1 MTMNKTPYL
10 LAAAALLACAC
21 CQKSPQERLTK
32 NDARINAIIA
42 QMTLEEKVNMLH
54 SKTNMSSAG
63 VERLGIADMHYA
75 DGPFGI
81 REEGVP
87 NGFQSAGWKLDS
99 ATYFPTGSALAA
111 TWSEELA
118 YKYGT
123 GMGKEAR
130 LRGKDVILGP
140 AVNIQRLPVGGRT
153 YEYLSEDPVLSAAL
167 ALEYTKGCQDQ
178 GTAVCIKHFAVNN
191 QETNRGSVDAQL
203 DERTLR
209 EIYLKPFERAV
220 IEGGA
225 MSVMPAYNKVD
236 GDYCSENEHLLNEI
250 LRGEWGFKGFTVSDW
265 GGTHSTMGA
274 MLHGLNV
281 QMTGSNYLGQPVI
294 DSIATGA
301 LTEDLV
307 DEKVRQILRV
317 RYAIEAV
324 PADVANTV
332 MTSQPECQNIALQVA
347 EKSIVLLKN
356 DGILPIR
363 SDVRKIAVI
372 GQNAVLKTQS
382 GGMGAGVKALYEV
395 TPLEG
400 IRKRAGDDI
409 EVKYAPGYKN
419 FPGRRWG
426 PAPAEPNP
434 LEASA
439 IDEPADPEFLADA
452 VALAQE
458 ADLVIFFGGT
468 NKSIETEGSDRKDI
482 KLPCG
487 QEELVQAL
495 YEANPNLVT
504 VLISG
509 GPTDL
514 QVLEKASP
522 AIVQGWWNGT
532 EGGTALAE
540 VLFGDIAPSGKL
552 PFTFPVKLEDSPAY
566 ALGNFPGS
574 SAGGALFSMV
584 LPVSASS
591 YSEDERTSETPELQL
606 HAFMQNLPEQDLKP
620 QENSRHIA
628 IVDDDIDIANY
639 LKMLLSPS
647 YRVSVYFD
655 GASALRGMADE
666 APDLVISDVV
676 MPGMDGYELCSR
688 IKSDLQL
695 SHIPVV
701 LVTAKVAVESQ
712 VQGLAKGADAY
723 VTKPFQPAYLLALVK
738 SLLENR
744 EKLRRQLGSVT
755 TTEDIAPEALSPR
768 DAAFMKELYELMEKE
783 LANSDLDI
791 VRMTEMMKISRTKFY
806 YKVKGLTGENPSVFF
821 KRYKLNRAADLLRE
835 GKHNMSEIAW
845 MTGFNTLSHF
855 STSFKKQFGVPPSE
869 YIG

>member
-1 MTMNKTPYL
+1 MKKVLLLLVPVL
-10 LAAAALLACAC
+10 LAVSCGSA
-21 CQKSPQERLTK
+21 QTPQDKLTAHDK
-32 NDARINAIIA
+32 EIDKIIA

-63 VERLGIADMHYA
+63 VERLGIADMNYA

-111 TWSEELA
+111 TWSREMA
-118 YKYGT
+118 YLYGT
-123 GMGKEAR
+123 GMGTEAR

-153 YEYLSEDPVLSAAL
+153 YEYLSEDPILSAAL
-167 ALEYTKGCQDQ
+167 SLQYTLGVQDK

-209 EIYLKPFERAV
+209 EIYLKPFESAV

-225 MSVMPAYNKVD
+225 MSVMPAYNKVN

-294 DSIATGA
+294 DSIKVGK
-301 LTEDLV
+301 LTEEMV
-307 DEKVRQILRV
+307 NEKVKQILRV
-317 RYAIEAV
+317 RYAIEAI
-324 PADVANTV
+324 PADVANTK
-332 MTSQPECQNIALQVA
+332 MTSQPECQEIAKKVA

-356 DGILPIR
+356 QGGVLPIAK
-363 SDVRKIAVI
+363 SVKKIAVI

-400 IRKRAGDDI
+400 ICKRAGAD
-409 EVKYAPGYKN
+409 VQVTYAPGYKN

-426 PAPAEPNP
+426 PAPATPNP
-434 LEASA
+434 LEAAA
-439 IDEPADPEFLADA
+439 IDEAADPELCAEA
-452 VALAQE
+452 VALAKD

-468 NKSIETEGSDRKDI
+468 NKSIETEGSDRQNID
-482 KLPCG
+482 LPVG
-487 QEELVQAL
+487 QNEIVAAL
-495 YEANPNLVT
+495 AAANPNLVT

-514 QVLEKASP
+514 RQLEPVSP
-522 AIVQGWWNGT
+522 AIVQGWWTGT

-552 PFTFPVKLEDSPAY
+552 PFTFPAKLEDSPAY
-566 ALGNFPGS
+566 AMGNFPDKTQ
-574 SAGGALFSMV
+574 GGDLFTLMYRQDRTRMTREQIQEMMAKMPK
-584 LPVSASS
+584 PVSKYTEGSLVGYRWFDTKNVKPMYAFGHGLSYVDFEYGAVKAAAKKDVVKVTFNLTNKGGMTADEVVQLYVARPEATVEWPAKELKAFDRVTLAAGETKTVTLEIPVKDLRYWNVDKNAWDLEHGKLVLLLGAAS
-591 YSEDERTSETPELQL
+591 
-606 HAFMQNLPEQDLKP
+606 
-620 QENSRHIA
+620 
-628 IVDDDIDIANY
+628 DDIRQQA
-639 LKMLLSPS
+639 
-647 YRVSVYFD
+647 
-655 GASALRGMADE
+655 E
-666 APDLVISDVV
+666 
-676 MPGMDGYELCSR
+676 
-688 IKSDLQL
+688 
-695 SHIPVV
+695 
-701 LVTAKVAVESQ
+701 VT
-712 VQGLAKGADAY
+712 
-723 VTKPFQPAYLLALVK
+723 
-738 SLLENR
+738 
-744 EKLRRQLGSVT
+744 
-755 TTEDIAPEALSPR
+755 I
-768 DAAFMKELYELMEKE
+768 
-783 LANSDLDI
+783 
-791 VRMTEMMKISRTKFY
+791 
-806 YKVKGLTGENPSVFF
+806 
-821 KRYKLNRAADLLRE
+821 
-835 GKHNMSEIAW
+835 
-845 MTGFNTLSHF
+845 
-855 STSFKKQFGVPPSE
+855 
-869 YIG
+869 

>member
-1 MTMNKTPYL
+1 MKKVLLLLVPVL
-10 LAAAALLACAC
+10 LAVSCGSA
-21 CQKSPQERLTK
+21 QTPQDKLTV
-32 NDARINAIIA
+32 NDKKIDQLIA

-87 NGFQSAGWKLDS
+87 NGFQSAGWTLDS

-111 TWSEELA
+111 TWSKEMA
-118 YKYGT
+118 YLYGT
-123 GMGKEAR
+123 GMGTEAR

-153 YEYLSEDPVLSAAL
+153 YEYLSEDPILSAAL
-167 ALEYTKGCQDQ
+167 SLQYTLGVQDK

-191 QETNRGSVDAQL
+191 QETNRGSVDAQI

-209 EIYLKPFERAV
+209 EIYLKPFESAV
-220 IEGGA
+220 VEGGA
-225 MSVMPAYNKVD
+225 MSVMPAYNKVN

-294 DSIATGA
+294 DSIKVGK
-301 LTEDLV
+301 LTEEMV
-307 DEKVRQILRV
+307 NEKVKQILRV
-317 RYAIEAV
+317 RYAIEAI
-324 PADVANTV
+324 PDDVANTK
-332 MTSQPECQNIALQVA
+332 MTSQPECQDIAKQVA

-356 DGILPIR
+356 QGGVLPIAK
-363 SDVRKIAVI
+363 SVKKIAVI

-400 IRKRAGDDI
+400 ICKRAGADI

-426 PAPAEPNP
+426 PPSATANP
-434 LEASA
+434 LEAAA
-439 IDEPADPEFLADA
+439 IDEAADPELCAEA
-452 VALAQE
+452 VALAKE

-468 NKSIETEGSDRKDI
+468 NKSIETEGSDRQNID
-482 KLPCG
+482 LPTG
-487 QEELVQAL
+487 QNEVVAAL
-495 YEANPNLVT
+495 YAANPNLVT

-514 QVLEKASP
+514 RQLEPVSP

-552 PFTFPVKLEDSPAY
+552 PFTFPAKLEDSPAY
-566 ALGNFPGS
+566 ALGNFPDKTQ
-574 SAGGALFSMV
+574 GGDLFTLMYRQDRTRMSREEIQEMMAKMPK
-584 LPVSASS
+584 PVSKYTEGSLVGYRWYDTKNVKPMYAFGHGLSYVDFEYGAVKAAAKKDVVKVTFNLTNKGGMTADEVVQLYVARPEATVEWPAKELKAFDRVTLAAGETKTVTLEIPVKDLRYWNVDKNAWDLEHGKLVLLLGAAS
-591 YSEDERTSETPELQL
+591 
-606 HAFMQNLPEQDLKP
+606 
-620 QENSRHIA
+620 
-628 IVDDDIDIANY
+628 DDIRQQA
-639 LKMLLSPS
+639 
-647 YRVSVYFD
+647 
-655 GASALRGMADE
+655 E
-666 APDLVISDVV
+666 
-676 MPGMDGYELCSR
+676 
-688 IKSDLQL
+688 
-695 SHIPVV
+695 
-701 LVTAKVAVESQ
+701 VT
-712 VQGLAKGADAY
+712 
-723 VTKPFQPAYLLALVK
+723 
-738 SLLENR
+738 
-744 EKLRRQLGSVT
+744 
-755 TTEDIAPEALSPR
+755 I
-768 DAAFMKELYELMEKE
+768 
-783 LANSDLDI
+783 
-791 VRMTEMMKISRTKFY
+791 
-806 YKVKGLTGENPSVFF
+806 
-821 KRYKLNRAADLLRE
+821 
-835 GKHNMSEIAW
+835 
-845 MTGFNTLSHF
+845 
-855 STSFKKQFGVPPSE
+855 
-869 YIG
+869 

>member
-1 MTMNKTPYL
+1 MKKYL
-10 LAAAALLACAC
+10 LFVPAALLVAACATAP
-21 CQKSPQERLTK
+21 SPQDRLTV
-32 NDARINAIIA
+32 NDKKIEQVIA

-87 NGFQSAGWKLDS
+87 NGFQSAGWTLDS

-111 TWSEELA
+111 TWSKEMA
-118 YKYGT
+118 YLYGT

-153 YEYLSEDPVLSAAL
+153 YEYLSEDPILSAAL
-167 ALEYTKGCQDQ
+167 ALEYTLGCQDE

-191 QETNRGSVDAQL
+191 QETNRGSVDAQI

-209 EIYLKPFERAV
+209 EIYLKPFERAIV
-220 IEGGA
+220 EGGA
-225 MSVMPAYNKVD
+225 MSVMPAYNKVN

-301 LTEDLV
+301 LTEALV
-307 DEKVRQILRV
+307 DEKVKQILRV
-317 RYAIEAV
+317 RYAIEAI
-324 PADVANTV
+324 PDDVANTK
-332 MTSQPECQNIALQVA
+332 MTSQPECQDIAKRVA

-356 DGILPIR
+356 EGVLPIAK
-363 SDVRKIAVI
+363 SVKKIAVI

-400 IRKRAGDDI
+400 IRKRAGAD
-409 EVKYAPGYKN
+409 VQVTYAPGYKN

-434 LEASA
+434 LEAAA
-439 IDEPADPEFLADA
+439 IDEPADPALLAEA
-452 VALAQE
+452 VALAKD

-482 KLPCG
+482 LLPTG
-487 QEELVQAL
+487 QETVVCAL
-495 YEANPNLVT
+495 REANPNLVS
-504 VLISG
+504 VLVSG

-514 QVLEKASP
+514 RVLEPASP
-522 AIVQGWWNGT
+522 AIVQAWWNGT

-552 PFTFPVKLEDSPAY
+552 PFTFPAKLEDSPAF
-566 ALGNFPGS
+566 ALGNFPDPN
-574 SAGGALFSMV
+574 AGGDLFTLMYRQDV
-584 LPVSASS
+584 LKMTPAERQAFLDSLPKPVSKYTEGSLVGYRWFDTRNVKPMYAFGHGLSYVDFEYGAVKAAAKKDVVKVTFNLTNKGGMTADEVVQLYVARPEATVEWPVKELKAFDRVTLAAGETKTVTLEIPVKDLRYWNVEKNAWDLEHGKLVLLVGAAS
-591 YSEDERTSETPELQL
+591 
-606 HAFMQNLPEQDLKP
+606 
-620 QENSRHIA
+620 
-628 IVDDDIDIANY
+628 DDIRQQA
-639 LKMLLSPS
+639 
-647 YRVSVYFD
+647 
-655 GASALRGMADE
+655 E
-666 APDLVISDVV
+666 
-676 MPGMDGYELCSR
+676 
-688 IKSDLQL
+688 
-695 SHIPVV
+695 
-701 LVTAKVAVESQ
+701 VT
-712 VQGLAKGADAY
+712 
-723 VTKPFQPAYLLALVK
+723 
-738 SLLENR
+738 
-744 EKLRRQLGSVT
+744 
-755 TTEDIAPEALSPR
+755 I
-768 DAAFMKELYELMEKE
+768 
-783 LANSDLDI
+783 
-791 VRMTEMMKISRTKFY
+791 
-806 YKVKGLTGENPSVFF
+806 
-821 KRYKLNRAADLLRE
+821 
-835 GKHNMSEIAW
+835 
-845 MTGFNTLSHF
+845 
-855 STSFKKQFGVPPSE
+855 
-869 YIG
+869 

>member
-1 MTMNKTPYL
+1 MYKKLIY
-10 LAAAALLACAC
+10 LAAAALLAAC
-21 CQKSPQERLTK
+21 SGLRSPQEKLTV
-32 NDARINAIIA
+32 NDKKIDAIIA

-153 YEYLSEDPVLSAAL
+153 YEYLSEDPILSAAL
-167 ALEYTKGCQDQ
+167 SLGYTKGVQDQ

-191 QETNRGSVDAQL
+191 QETNRGSVDAQV

-220 IEGGA
+220 VEGGA
-225 MSVMPAYNKVD
+225 MSVMPAYNKVN

-301 LTEDLV
+301 LTEAMV

-324 PADVANTV
+324 PDNVANQV
-332 MTSQPECQNIALQVA
+332 MTSQPECQDIALQVA
-347 EKSIVLLKN
+347 EKSVVLLKN
-356 DGILPIR
+356 QAGILPL
-363 SDVRKIAVI
+363 SKEVKKIAVI

-400 IRKRAGDDI
+400 IVKRAGSNV
-409 EVKYAPGYKN
+409 EVVYAPGYKN

-426 PAPAEPNP
+426 PPSATPNP
-434 LEASA
+434 LEAAA
-439 IDEPADPEFLADA
+439 IDEPADPALLAEA
-452 VALAQE
+452 VALAKE
-458 ADLVIFFGGT
+458 ADVVLFFGGT
-468 NKSIETEGSDRKDI
+468 NKSIETEGSDRTNID
-482 KLPCG
+482 LPVG
-487 QEELVQAL
+487 QNEVVKAL
-495 YEANPNLVT
+495 YEANPNLVSI
-504 VLISG
+504 LISG

-514 QVLEKASP
+514 RELEPVSP
-522 AIVQGWWNGT
+522 AIIQGWWNGT
-532 EGGTALAE
+532 EGGTALAK
-540 VLFGDIAPSGKL
+540 VIFGDIAPSGKL
-552 PFTFPVKLEDSPAY
+552 PFTFPAQLEDSPAF
-566 ALGNFPGS
+566 AMGNFPDKN
-574 SAGGALFSMV
+574 AGGDLFSLMYRQDV
-584 LPVSASS
+584 LQMSPAERQAFLDSLPKPVSKYTEGSLVGYRWFDTKNIKPMYAFGHGLSYVDFQYGALKATADKKAVKVSFELGNNGKMEADEVVQLYVHRVDASVEWP
-591 YSEDERTSETPELQL
+591 YKELKAFQRVTLQPGETKTVTLEIPV
-606 HAFMQNLPEQDLKP
+606 NDLRYWNVEKNAWDL
-620 QENSRHIA
+620 EHGKLEILVGSA
-628 IVDDDIDIANY
+628 SDDIRQKA
-639 LKMLLSPS
+639 
-647 YRVSVYFD
+647 
-655 GASALRGMADE
+655 G
-666 APDLVISDVV
+666 
-676 MPGMDGYELCSR
+676 
-688 IKSDLQL
+688 
-695 SHIPVV
+695 
-701 LVTAKVAVESQ
+701 VT
-712 VQGLAKGADAY
+712 
-723 VTKPFQPAYLLALVK
+723 
-738 SLLENR
+738 
-744 EKLRRQLGSVT
+744 
-755 TTEDIAPEALSPR
+755 I
-768 DAAFMKELYELMEKE
+768 
-783 LANSDLDI
+783 
-791 VRMTEMMKISRTKFY
+791 
-806 YKVKGLTGENPSVFF
+806 
-821 KRYKLNRAADLLRE
+821 
-835 GKHNMSEIAW
+835 
-845 MTGFNTLSHF
+845 
-855 STSFKKQFGVPPSE
+855 
-869 YIG
+869 

>member
-1 MTMNKTPYL
+1 MKKATL
-10 LAAAALLACAC
+10 LLVPVLIVTACSTART
-21 CQKSPQERLTK
+21 PQEKLTV
-32 NDARINAIIA
+32 NDKKIDKVIA
-42 QMTLEEKVNMLH
+42 QMTLEEKVEMLH

-111 TWSEELA
+111 TWSKEMA
-118 YKYGT
+118 YLYGT
-123 GMGKEAR
+123 GMGTEAR

-153 YEYLSEDPVLSAAL
+153 YEYLSEDPILSAAL
-167 ALEYTKGCQDQ
+167 SLEYTKGVQDK

-191 QETNRGSVDAQL
+191 QETNRGSVDAQV

-209 EIYLKPFERAV
+209 EIYLKPFESAV

-225 MSVMPAYNKVD
+225 MSVMPAYNKVN

-294 DSIATGA
+294 DSIKVGK
-301 LTEDLV
+301 LTEEMV
-307 DEKVRQILRV
+307 NEKVKQILRV
-317 RYAIEAV
+317 RYAIEAI
-324 PADVANTV
+324 PDDVANTE
-332 MTSQPECQNIALQVA
+332 MTSKPEQQQIAKKVA

-356 DGILPIR
+356 EGKLPIAKE
-363 SDVRKIAVI
+363 VKKIAVI

-400 IRKRAGDDI
+400 IQKRAGAD
-409 EVKYAPGYKN
+409 VQVTYAPGYKN

-426 PAPAEPNP
+426 PPSATVNP
-434 LEASA
+434 LEAAA
-439 IDEPADPEFLADA
+439 IDEPADPALLAEA
-452 VALAQE
+452 VALAKD

-468 NKSIETEGSDRKDI
+468 NKSIETEGSDRQNID
-482 KLPCG
+482 LPVG
-487 QEELVQAL
+487 QNEVVAAL
-495 YEANPNLVT
+495 FEANPNLVT

-514 QVLEKASP
+514 RQLEPVSP

-552 PFTFPVKLEDSPAY
+552 PFTFPMQLEDSPAY
-566 ALGNFPGS
+566 AMGNFPDKN
-574 SAGGALFSMV
+574 AGGDLFTLMYREDVMKMSREERQKLIDAMPK
-584 LPVSASS
+584 PVSKYTEGALVGYRWFDTKNVKPMYAFGHGLSYVDFEYGAIKAAAKKDVVKVTFTLTNKGGMAADEVVQLYVARPEAKVEWPAKELKAFDRVSLAAGETKTVTLEIPVKDLRYWNVEKNAWDMEHGKLVLLLGAAS
-591 YSEDERTSETPELQL
+591 
-606 HAFMQNLPEQDLKP
+606 
-620 QENSRHIA
+620 
-628 IVDDDIDIANY
+628 DDIRQQA
-639 LKMLLSPS
+639 
-647 YRVSVYFD
+647 
-655 GASALRGMADE
+655 E
-666 APDLVISDVV
+666 
-676 MPGMDGYELCSR
+676 
-688 IKSDLQL
+688 
-695 SHIPVV
+695 
-701 LVTAKVAVESQ
+701 VT
-712 VQGLAKGADAY
+712 
-723 VTKPFQPAYLLALVK
+723 
-738 SLLENR
+738 
-744 EKLRRQLGSVT
+744 
-755 TTEDIAPEALSPR
+755 I
-768 DAAFMKELYELMEKE
+768 
-783 LANSDLDI
+783 
-791 VRMTEMMKISRTKFY
+791 
-806 YKVKGLTGENPSVFF
+806 
-821 KRYKLNRAADLLRE
+821 
-835 GKHNMSEIAW
+835 
-845 MTGFNTLSHF
+845 
-855 STSFKKQFGVPPSE
+855 
-869 YIG
+869 

>member
-1 MTMNKTPYL
+1 MKKSL
-10 LAAAALLACAC
+10 LILASAAVLAVAC
-21 CQKSPQERLTK
+21 GGAQSPQDKLTV
-32 NDARINAIIA
+32 NDKKINEIIA

-63 VERLGIADMHYA
+63 VERLGIADMNYA

-81 REEGVP
+81 REEGQP
-87 NGFQSAGWKLDS
+87 NGFMSAGWTLDS

-153 YEYLSEDPVLSAAL
+153 YEYLSEDPILSAAL
-167 ALEYTKGCQDQ
+167 ALEYTKGVQDE

-191 QETNRGSVDAQL
+191 QETNRGSVNAIL
-203 DERTLR
+203 SERTLR

-225 MSVMPAYNKVD
+225 MSVMPAYNKVN

-294 DSIATGA
+294 DSIKAGK
-301 LTEDLV
+301 LTEEMV

-317 RYAIEAV
+317 RFAIEPV

-332 MTSQPECQNIALQVA
+332 MTSQPESQQIAKEVA

-356 DGILPIR
+356 EGSVLPLKKGI
-363 SDVRKIAVI
+363 KTIAVI

-382 GGMGAGVKALYEV
+382 GGMGAGVKALYEI
-395 TPLEG
+395 TPLQGIETRAAKEG
-400 IRKRAGDDI
+400 IQ
-409 EVKYAPGYKN
+409 VCYAPGYKN

-426 PAPAEPNP
+426 PAPATPNP
-434 LEASA
+434 LEAAA
-439 IDEPADPEFLADA
+439 IDEPADPAMVAEACEAAAKAD
-452 VALAQE
+452 V
-458 ADLVIFFGGT
+458 VIFFGGT
-468 NKSIETEGSDRKDI
+468 NKSIETEGSDRQNID
-482 KLPCG
+482 LPCG
-487 QEELVQAL
+487 QNELVKAL
-495 YEANPNLVT
+495 KAVNPNLVT

-514 QVLEKASP
+514 RELEPVSP

-552 PFTFPVKLEDSPAY
+552 PFTFPAKLEDSPAY
-566 ALGNFPGS
+566 AMGNFPDKN
-574 SAGGALFSMV
+574 AGGDLFSLMYRPDVMRMSREERQKLIDSMPKPESHYTEEFYVGYRWFDTKNVKPMYAFGHGLSYVNFTYGEMTTKAAKDAVMV
-584 LPVSASS
+584 SFSLKNEGEMPADEVVQLYVTRVDSKVEWPAKELKAFQRVSLNAGETKVVNLEIPMKDLRYWNEATNAWDLEHGKLQLLLGSAS
-591 YSEDERTSETPELQL
+591 
-606 HAFMQNLPEQDLKP
+606 
-620 QENSRHIA
+620 
-628 IVDDDIDIANY
+628 DDIRETA
-639 LKMLLSPS
+639 
-647 YRVSVYFD
+647 
-655 GASALRGMADE
+655 E
-666 APDLVISDVV
+666 
-676 MPGMDGYELCSR
+676 
-688 IKSDLQL
+688 
-695 SHIPVV
+695 
-701 LVTAKVAVESQ
+701 VT
-712 VQGLAKGADAY
+712 
-723 VTKPFQPAYLLALVK
+723 
-738 SLLENR
+738 
-744 EKLRRQLGSVT
+744 
-755 TTEDIAPEALSPR
+755 I
-768 DAAFMKELYELMEKE
+768 
-783 LANSDLDI
+783 
-791 VRMTEMMKISRTKFY
+791 
-806 YKVKGLTGENPSVFF
+806 
-821 KRYKLNRAADLLRE
+821 
-835 GKHNMSEIAW
+835 
-845 MTGFNTLSHF
+845 
-855 STSFKKQFGVPPSE
+855 
-869 YIG
+869 

>member
-1 MTMNKTPYL
+1 
-10 LAAAALLACAC
+10 
-21 CQKSPQERLTK
+21 
-32 NDARINAIIA
+32 
-42 QMTLEEKVNMLH
+42 MTLEEKVEMLH

-63 VERLGIADMHYA
+63 VERLGIADMNYA

-81 REEGVP
+81 REEGQP
-87 NGFQSAGWKLDS
+87 NGFMSAGWTLDS

-111 TWSEELA
+111 TWSEDLA

-153 YEYLSEDPVLSAAL
+153 YEYLSEDPMLSAVL
-167 ALEYTKGCQDQ
+167 ALFYTKGVQDE

-191 QETNRGSVDAQL
+191 QETNRGSVDVKI

-209 EIYLKPFERAV
+209 EIYLKPFERAI

-225 MSVMPAYNKVD
+225 MSVMPAYNKVN

-250 LRGEWGFKGFTVSDW
+250 LRGEWGFKGMTVSDW

-317 RYAIEAV
+317 RYAIEPV
-324 PADVANTV
+324 PADVANKV
-332 MTSQPECQNIALQVA
+332 MTSQPESQRIAREVA

-356 DGILPIR
+356 EGTLPIKA
-363 SDVRKIAVI
+363 DVKKIAVI

-400 IRKRAGDDI
+400 ITRRAAEDGI
-409 EVKYAPGYKN
+409 EVVYAPGYKN

-434 LEASA
+434 LEAAA
-439 IDEPADPEFLADA
+439 IDEPADPAMLAEA
-452 VALAQE
+452 VALAKD
-458 ADLVIFFGGT
+458 ADLVLFFGGT

-487 QEELVQAL
+487 QETLVQAL
-495 YEANPNLVT
+495 FEANPNLAT

-514 QVLEKASP
+514 QVLEPVSP

-566 ALGNFPGS
+566 ALGNFPGNNT
-574 SAGGALFSMV
+574 GADLFTLMFRPDVIKMSPEERQA
-584 LPVSASS
+584 LIESLPKPVSEYTERFYVGYRWFDTKDVKPMYAFGHGLSYVDFNYSGIKASVGGNKVKVTFQLTN
-591 YSEDERTSETPELQL
+591 EGGMPADEVVQLYVHRIDSAVEWPDKELKAFHRISLLPGESKKVTLEIPFEELRYWNEATNAWDLEHGKLQL
-606 HAFMQNLPEQDLKP
+606 LLGAA
-620 QENSRHIA
+620 S
-628 IVDDDIDIANY
+628 DDIRQTA
-639 LKMLLSPS
+639 
-647 YRVSVYFD
+647 
-655 GASALRGMADE
+655 E
-666 APDLVISDVV
+666 
-676 MPGMDGYELCSR
+676 
-688 IKSDLQL
+688 
-695 SHIPVV
+695 
-701 LVTAKVAVESQ
+701 VT
-712 VQGLAKGADAY
+712 
-723 VTKPFQPAYLLALVK
+723 
-738 SLLENR
+738 
-744 EKLRRQLGSVT
+744 
-755 TTEDIAPEALSPR
+755 I
-768 DAAFMKELYELMEKE
+768 
-783 LANSDLDI
+783 
-791 VRMTEMMKISRTKFY
+791 
-806 YKVKGLTGENPSVFF
+806 
-821 KRYKLNRAADLLRE
+821 
-835 GKHNMSEIAW
+835 
-845 MTGFNTLSHF
+845 
-855 STSFKKQFGVPPSE
+855 
-869 YIG
+869 

>member
-1 MTMNKTPYL
+1 MKRSSIL
-10 LAAAALLACAC
+10 IAVAALAAAACS
-21 CQKSPQERLTK
+21 SPLSLQDRLTV
-32 NDARINAIIA
+32 NDSKIDAVIA
-42 QMTLEEKVNMLH
+42 KMTLEEKVNMLH

-81 REEGVP
+81 REEGQP
-87 NGFQSAGWKLDS
+87 NGFMSAGWTLDS

-153 YEYLSEDPVLSAAL
+153 YEYLSEDPILSAAL

-220 IEGGA
+220 VEGGA
-225 MSVMPAYNKVD
+225 MSVMPAYNKVN

-301 LTEDLV
+301 LTEDMV

-317 RYAIEAV
+317 RYAIEAI
-324 PADVANTV
+324 PDDVANTV
-332 MTSQPECQNIALQVA
+332 MTSQPECQDIALQVA
-347 EKSIVLLKN
+347 RKSIVLLKN
-356 DGILPIR
+356 DGTLPIKG
-363 SDVRKIAVI
+363 DVRKIAVI

-400 IRKRAGDDI
+400 IRKRAGDGV
-409 EVKYAPGYKN
+409 EVLYAPGYKN

-434 LEASA
+434 LEAAA
-439 IDEPADPEFLADA
+439 IDEPADPQMLADA
-452 VALAQE
+452 VALASE
-458 ADLVIFFGGT
+458 ADLVLFFGGT

-495 YEANPNLVT
+495 FEANPNLVT

-514 QVLEKASP
+514 QVLEPASP

-540 VLFGDIAPSGKL
+540 VLWGDIAPSGKL
-552 PFTFPVKLEDSPAY
+552 PFTFPVKLEDSPAF
-566 ALGNFPGS
+566 ALGNFPDPN
-574 SAGGALFSMV
+574 AGGDLFTLMFRPDV
-584 LPVSASS
+584 LKMSREERQKLIDSLPKPVSKYTEGFYVGYRWFDTKEVKPMYAFGHGLSYVDFEYDGLTVKSGKDEVKATLTLKNTGSMPADEVVQLYVRRIDSSVEWPAKELKAFARVSLAAGESKKVTLTVPLKDLRYWDDASAAWALEHGKLEILVGS
-591 YSEDERTSETPELQL
+591 AS
-606 HAFMQNLPEQDLKP
+606 
-620 QENSRHIA
+620 
-628 IVDDDIDIANY
+628 DDIR
-639 LKMLLSPS
+639 LS
-647 YRVSVYFD
+647 
-655 GASALRGMADE
+655 AE
-666 APDLVISDVV
+666 
-676 MPGMDGYELCSR
+676 
-688 IKSDLQL
+688 
-695 SHIPVV
+695 
-701 LVTAKVAVESQ
+701 
-712 VQGLAKGADAY
+712 
-723 VTKPFQPAYLLALVK
+723 
-738 SLLENR
+738 
-744 EKLRRQLGSVT
+744 
-755 TTEDIAPEALSPR
+755 TEI
-768 DAAFMKELYELMEKE
+768 
-783 LANSDLDI
+783 
-791 VRMTEMMKISRTKFY
+791 
-806 YKVKGLTGENPSVFF
+806 
-821 KRYKLNRAADLLRE
+821 
-835 GKHNMSEIAW
+835 
-845 MTGFNTLSHF
+845 
-855 STSFKKQFGVPPSE
+855 
-869 YIG
+869 

>member
-1 MTMNKTPYL
+1 MKKVFL
-10 LAAAALLACAC
+10 FIASAVLVASACNGPV
-21 CQKSPQERLTK
+21 SPQDRLTA
-32 NDARINAIIA
+32 NDQKINELIA

-63 VERLGIADMHYA
+63 VERLGIADMNYA

-81 REEGVP
+81 REEGQP
-87 NGFQSAGWKLDS
+87 HSFQSAGWTLDS

-153 YEYLSEDPVLSAAL
+153 YEYLSEDPILSAAL
-167 ALEYTKGCQDQ
+167 ALEYTKGVQDQ

-225 MSVMPAYNKVD
+225 MSVMPAYNKVN

-281 QMTGSNYLGQPVI
+281 QMTGDNYLGQPVI

-317 RYAIEAV
+317 RMAIEAV

-332 MTSQPECQNIALQVA
+332 QTSQPESQKIAREVA

-356 DGILPIR
+356 EGILPIK
-363 SDVRKIAVI
+363 SGVKKIAVI

-400 IRKRAGDDI
+400 ICKRAGEGV
-409 EVKYAPGYKN
+409 EVSYAPGYKTIA
-419 FPGRRWG
+419 FRWG
-426 PAPAEPNP
+426 PAPEVLDP
-434 LEASA
+434 LEARSN
-439 IDEPADPEFLADA
+439 DEPADPFLVSEACEA
-452 VALAQE
+452 AAN

-487 QEELVQAL
+487 QEELIQAL
-495 YEANPNLVT
+495 YEANPNLAT

-514 QVLEKASP
+514 QVLEPASP

-552 PFTFPVKLEDSPAY
+552 PFTFPRKLEDSPAF
-566 ALGNFPGS
+566 AMGNFPDPNG
-574 SAGGALFSMV
+574 AGGDLFSLMFRPDV
-584 LPVSASS
+584 LKMTPEERQKFLDSLPKPVSKYTERFYVGYRWFDTKEIAPMYAFGHGLS
-591 YSEDERTSETPELQL
+591 YVDFDYEDL
-606 HAFMQNLPEQDLKP
+606 
-620 QENSRHIA
+620 
-628 IVDDDIDIANY
+628 
-639 LKMLLSPS
+639 
-647 YRVSVYFD
+647 
-655 GASALRGMADE
+655 
-666 APDLVISDVV
+666 
-676 MPGMDGYELCSR
+676 
-688 IKSDLQL
+688 
-695 SHIPVV
+695 
-701 LVTAKVAVESQ
+701 TAKVGKDAIKVTVKVENEGSMPADEVVQ
-712 VQGLAKGADAY
+712 VYVNRPESKVEWPVKELKAFKRVSLNAGETKTVTLEIPLKDLRYWNEADNAW
-723 VTKPFQPAYLLALVK
+723 T
-738 SLLENR
+738 LENGKLLLLVGSASDDIR
-744 EKLRRQLGSVT
+744 E
-755 TTEDIAPEALSPR
+755 TTEVTI
-768 DAAFMKELYELMEKE
+768 
-783 LANSDLDI
+783 
-791 VRMTEMMKISRTKFY
+791 
-806 YKVKGLTGENPSVFF
+806 
-821 KRYKLNRAADLLRE
+821 
-835 GKHNMSEIAW
+835 
-845 MTGFNTLSHF
+845 
-855 STSFKKQFGVPPSE
+855 
-869 YIG
+869 

>member
-1 MTMNKTPYL
+1 MKKNWVLVPAVL
-10 LAAAALLACAC
+10 LVAACATAP
-21 CQKSPQERLTK
+21 SPQDRLTV
-32 NDARINAIIA
+32 NDKKIDKVIA

-111 TWSEELA
+111 TWSREMA
-118 YKYGT
+118 YLYGT
-123 GMGKEAR
+123 GMGMEAR

-140 AVNIQRLPVGGRT
+140 AINIQRLPVGGRT
-153 YEYLSEDPVLSAAL
+153 YEYLSEDPILSAAL
-167 ALEYTKGCQDQ
+167 ALEYTKGVQDK

-191 QETNRGSVDAQL
+191 QETNRGSVDAQV

-209 EIYLKPFERAV
+209 EIYLKPFESAV
-220 IEGGA
+220 VEGGA
-225 MSVMPAYNKVD
+225 MSVMPAYNKVN

-307 DEKVRQILRV
+307 NEKVKQILRV
-317 RYAIEAV
+317 RYAVEAV
-324 PADVANTV
+324 PDDVANTV
-332 MTSQPECQNIALQVA
+332 MTSQPESQDIARRVA

-356 DGILPIR
+356 NGVLPIAK
-363 SDVRKIAVI
+363 SVKKIAVI

-400 IRKRAGDDI
+400 VRKRAGADV
-409 EVKYAPGYKN
+409 EVTYAPGYKN

-439 IDEPADPEFLADA
+439 IDEPADPALCAEA
-452 VALAQE
+452 VALAKE

-482 KLPCG
+482 DLPTG
-487 QEELVQAL
+487 QNEVVAAL
-495 YEANPNLVT
+495 HAANPNLVT

-514 QVLEKASP
+514 CVLEPASP
-522 AIVQGWWNGT
+522 AIVQAWWNGT

-552 PFTFPVKLEDSPAY
+552 PFTFPVKLEDSPAF
-566 ALGNFPGS
+566 ALGNFPDPN
-574 SAGGALFSMV
+574 AGGDLFSLMYRPDV
-584 LPVSASS
+584 LKMSREERQKLIDSLPKPVSKYTEGSLVGYRWYDTKNVKPMFAFGHGLSYVDFEYGAMKASAKKDVVKVTFNLTNKGGMS
-591 YSEDERTSETPELQL
+591 ADEVVQLYVSRPEATVEWPVKELKAFDRVTLAAGETKTVTLEIPVK
-606 HAFMQNLPEQDLKP
+606 DLRYW
-620 QENSRHIA
+620 N
-628 IVDDDIDIANY
+628 VDKNAWDLEHGKLVLLLGAASDDI
-639 LKMLLSPS
+639 
-647 YRVSVYFD
+647 RQQ
-655 GASALRGMADE
+655 DE
-666 APDLVISDVV
+666 
-676 MPGMDGYELCSR
+676 
-688 IKSDLQL
+688 
-695 SHIPVV
+695 
-701 LVTAKVAVESQ
+701 VT
-712 VQGLAKGADAY
+712 
-723 VTKPFQPAYLLALVK
+723 
-738 SLLENR
+738 
-744 EKLRRQLGSVT
+744 
-755 TTEDIAPEALSPR
+755 I
-768 DAAFMKELYELMEKE
+768 
-783 LANSDLDI
+783 
-791 VRMTEMMKISRTKFY
+791 
-806 YKVKGLTGENPSVFF
+806 
-821 KRYKLNRAADLLRE
+821 
-835 GKHNMSEIAW
+835 
-845 MTGFNTLSHF
+845 
-855 STSFKKQFGVPPSE
+855 
-869 YIG
+869 